1 MFVSNM
7 PSDELKIVDFLVGD
21 LSHVGEVR
29 LSSPLCDLFAAFV
42 HIYILAWKPV
52 D

>member
-1 MFVSNM
+1 MFVPNM
-7 PSDELKIVDFLVGD
+7 LSDELKIEDFLIRD

-42 HIYILAWKPV
+42 RIYILAGNPV